1 MPTVGFIGGGAM
13 GRALIARLKET
24 SDSLYTVIAYDPS
37 AMAQSRL
44 VELGVELR
52 ASPAEVAKE
61 AHLIEVIVPA
71 DADVEE
77 ACLGL
82 SGVVSGLGE
91 HRPFLLIHSTVLPAT
106 TQRVAE
112 ALGGRAVVMDCPVV
126 GVPSVTR
133 GGQAVFLVGGEPQ
146 AVQALTP
153 HLLRMGRAVLHM
165 GPLGM
170 GNLAKLVKNLISGAE
185 RFVWHEAM
193 RLAEAGGMAPAQL
206 LELMTAVHE
215 PDRLASTLDAWLRSG
230 EVPPPAGAN
239 SWHHKDF
246 RLAAECGETLGVPMP
261 ISRALTQVAEA
272 MTVPRD
278 APPAV

>member
-1 MPTVGFIGGGAM
+1 M

-24 SDSLYTVIAYDPS
+24 SDSLYKVIACDPS

-61 AHLIEVIVPA
+61 AHMIEVIVPA
-71 DADVEE
+71 DADVQEV
-77 ACLGL
+77 CLGL
-82 SGVVSGLGE
+82 HGLAAGLGE
-91 HRPFLLIHSTVLPAT
+91 HRPFLLIHSTVLPVT

-126 GVPSVTR
+126 GVPSITR
-133 GGQAVFLVGGEPQ
+133 AGQAVFLVGGEPQ

-185 RFVWHEAM
+185 RFIWHEAM
-193 RLAEAGGMAPAQL
+193 RLAQAGGLTPARL
-206 LELMTAVHE
+206 LELMTAVYE
-215 PDRLASTLDAWLRSG
+215 PDRLSSTLTAWAQEG
-230 EVPPPAGAN
+230 EIPLPATPN

-246 RLAAECGETLGVPMP
+246 RLSAECGEAFGVPMP
-261 ISRALTQVAEA
+261 LSRVLTQVAEA
-272 MTVPRD
+272 MRVPRD
-278 APPAV
+278 AHPAV

>member
-1 MPTVGFIGGGAM
+1 M
-13 GRALIARLKET
+13 GRALIARLTET
-24 SDSLYTVIAYDPS
+24 SDSLYKVIAYDPS

-44 VELGVELR
+44 VELGVALR
-52 ASPAEVAKE
+52 ASPAEVAQE
-61 AHLIEVIVPA
+61 AHLIQVVVPA

-77 ACLGL
+77 VCLGPR
-82 SGVVSGLGE
+82 GVAAGLGE
-91 HRPFLLIHSTVLPAT
+91 HRPFLLIHSTVLPVT

-133 GGQAVFLVGGEPQ
+133 AGQAVFLVGGEPQ

-153 HLLRMGRAVLHM
+153 HLLRLGRAVLHM

-193 RLAEAGGMAPAQL
+193 RLAEAGGMAPDQL
-206 LELMTAVHE
+206 LELMNAVYE
-215 PDRLASTLDAWLRSG
+215 PDRFAATLAAWEREG
-230 EVPPPAGAN
+230 EIPRPASAN

-246 RLAAECGETLGVPMP
+246 RLAAEYGEALGVRMP
-261 ISRALTQVAEA
+261 LSRALTQIAEA
-272 MTVPRD
+272 MKVPRD
-278 APPAV
+278 AHPAV